1 MIFKRVKQTHQLS
14 SAGMIATG
22 LTWLADINLNHHSS
36 LKHFNLKVEASIA
49 GSQCLCIHLTLLG
62 SLPLAWFSTS
72 LAVTSSCCSSGG
84 RGISAGSTSGTSS
97 NKNLGC
103 QRVTLLLS
111 TFIGGLKA
119 SRNL

>member
-1 MIFKRVKQTHQLS
+1 MIYARVKQTHQLS

-22 LTWLADINLNHHSS
+22 LPWLADIFLNYNHSS
-36 LKHFNLKVEASIA
+36 LKHFNLKVEVSI
-49 GSQCLCIHLTLLG
+49 GSQCLSIHLTLLG